1 MLPFHGHPLGFQSSH
16 LICSSSY
23 ENISTTSKVKEVK
36 VVQYVFAWSPS
47 QEGKEINRNHTVLT
61 LPGGPWRLSSQA
73 ESSRL
78 FCHWNSAHHFLAF
91 FFTASNSCFRV
102 GQHAHFLPLKFLEPF
117 IAKKMSWGH
126 GFGKLL

>member
-1 MLPFHGHPLGFQSSH
+1 MFHSCFLFMVTRSIFNHPISFAAAPTRTSARRVKSRRLRLCNTFSHGHLFKKAKK
-16 LICSSSY
+16 SY
-23 ENISTTSKVKEVK
+23 GADT
-36 VVQYVFAWSPS
+36 A
-47 QEGKEINRNHTVLT
+47 G
-61 LPGGPWRLSSQA
+61 WRLSSQA

-126 GFGKLL
+126 GFAKLL